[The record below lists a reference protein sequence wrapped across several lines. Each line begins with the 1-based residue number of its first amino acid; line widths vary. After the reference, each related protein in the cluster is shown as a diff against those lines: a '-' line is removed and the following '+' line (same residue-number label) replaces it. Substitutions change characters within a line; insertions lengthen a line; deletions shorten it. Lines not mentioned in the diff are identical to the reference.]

1 MQSPAFADPALMAR
15 ITARALLEIGAVN
28 FRADEPYTLTSGMKS
43 PVYIDCRSLISHP
56 RLRSTLMDFAVS
68 TLYRNVGLEAFDAI
82 AGGET
87 AGIPFSAWIADRME
101 LPMNYVRKKP
111 KGFGR
116 DAQIEGAP
124 VEGKRVLLVE
134 DLTTDG
140 GSKFRFIDAIRNAG
154 GTCGHTFV
162 LFFYDIF
169 PQTRPALAAHG
180 VELHALA
187 TWRDVLAVAREQ
199 SAFDTDTLD
208 QVEAFLGDP
217 LGWSGTRGGV
227 SQLGIPGA

>member
-1 MQSPAFADPALMAR
+1 MHSPAFADPALMAR

-56 RLRSTLMDFAVS
+56 RLRSVLMDFAVS
-68 TLYRNVGLEAFDAI
+68 TLYRDVGLEAFDAI

-124 VEGKRVLLVE
+124 VEWQAGSAGRRPDHRRRLQVPVYRCHSERGRQLRAYVRAVLLRYFPPDSPCLGSPRGAIACVG
-134 DLTTDG
+134 DL
-140 GSKFRFIDAIRNAG
+140 AG
-154 GTCGHTFV
+154 
-162 LFFYDIF
+162 
-169 PQTRPALAAHG
+169 R
-180 VELHALA
+180 
-187 TWRDVLAVAREQ
+187 
-199 SAFDTDTLD
+199 
-208 QVEAFLGDP
+208 
-217 LGWSGTRGGV
+217 SGRG
-227 SQLGIPGA
+227 A